1 MSSRQPSSPQAD
13 IPEAYQIVVRR
24 GALAPTAAVSGA
36 TRLLRGLGDAASA
49 LLGDAYA
56 LGARALLDR
65 KERLEDEIAERSAS
79 ARGSRLR
86 LPPGE

>member
-1 MSSRQPSSPQAD
+1 MSSHPPSSP
-13 IPEAYQIVVRR
+13 EAETYQIVVRR
-24 GALAPTAAVSGA
+24 DALAPAAALSGA
-36 TRLLRGLGDAASA
+36 TRLLRGLGAAATS

-65 KERLEDEIAERSAS
+65 KERLQDEIAERS